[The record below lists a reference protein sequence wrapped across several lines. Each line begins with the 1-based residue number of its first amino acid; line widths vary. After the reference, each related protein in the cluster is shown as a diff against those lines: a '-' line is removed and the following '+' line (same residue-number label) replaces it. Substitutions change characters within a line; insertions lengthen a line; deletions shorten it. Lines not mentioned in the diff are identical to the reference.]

1 MSHKSRSIA
10 NTRFESSRI
19 YHQRRIIKK
28 LTKRDEKLKKI
39 EAIYKSGTV
48 DLEELRK
55 IVLEEE

>member
-10 NTRFESSRI
+10 NTRSEAKRI

-28 LTKRDEKLKKI
+28 LSKRDEKLKRI
-39 EAIYKSGTV
+39 EDMFKSGTV

-55 IVLEEE
+55 IIMEV